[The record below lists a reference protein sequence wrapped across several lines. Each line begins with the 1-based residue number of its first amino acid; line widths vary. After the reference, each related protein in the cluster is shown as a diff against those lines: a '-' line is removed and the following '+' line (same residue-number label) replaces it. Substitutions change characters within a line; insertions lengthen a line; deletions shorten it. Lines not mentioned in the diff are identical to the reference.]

1 MKAERLG
8 LSLWGE
14 KLNRALLDTPE
25 LWKDAWKCLE
35 VGEKGG
41 VYLLPQKQSGRRE
54 EKTTGRAP
62 NDVLV
67 MLGDGEILRGGDGVA
82 TNTHS
87 ACCSKKPEHQ
97 HPTPAG
103 DYCCLKLWK
112 PGE

>member
-1 MKAERLG
+1 M
-8 LSLWGE
+8 
-14 KLNRALLDTPE
+14 NRALLDTPE

-67 MLGDGEILRGGDGVA
+67 MLGDGEILRGGGWGGDK
-82 TNTHS
+82 HPQ
-87 ACCSKKPEHQ
+87 CLLFKK
-97 HPTPAG
+97 T
-103 DYCCLKLWK
+103 
-112 PGE
+112 